1 MKFSNDNIKEEYER
15 CCKEL
20 NPIDDY
26 EKINTIGIYDVI
38 KAHYLIADF
47 FITDANGEGI
57 GGIGPKDINLLHS
70 ALYRPHFSFG
80 GTSVYTNNFD
90 MIATLLYGLIK
101 NHPFYDA
108 NKRTAFLSTLYYL
121 KKLGYTPSISHEEFE
136 DFLVEIADDHICKR
150 SRYKQLAKTCDDP
163 EVKYI
168 SYFLKKNTRKID
180 KRQYLITYS
189 QLKKILNNFNFNIAN
204 PSGNR
209 IGVYQFKRKKLT
221 FKKNEFVEKKIGSI
235 GFPSWTRQVPKSE
248 LKRVREI
255 TQLTDFYGVDSQ
267 TFYNGIDDLEKLIA
281 EYQEPLK
288 RLADR

>member
-1 MKFSNDNIKEEYER
+1 MKFSNDNIQEEYER
-15 CCKEL
+15 CCRDL
-20 NPIDDY
+20 DPDDYY

-47 FITDANGEGI
+47 FITDGNGEGI

-80 GTSVYTNNFD
+80 GISIYKNDFD

-121 KKLGYTPSISHEEFE
+121 QKLGYTPSISHKDFE
-136 DFLVEIADDHICKR
+136 DFLVEIADDNIKKR
-150 SRYKQLAKTCDDP
+150 SRYKELAKTNHDP
-163 EVKYI
+163 EIKYI
-168 SYFLKKNTRKID
+168 SYYLKKNTRKID
-180 KRQYLITYS
+180 KRQYLITYM
-189 QLKKILNNFNFNIAN
+189 QLKKILNNFNYTISS

-209 IGVYQFKRKKLT
+209 IGIYQIRRKKLT
-221 FKKNEFVEKKIGSI
+221 FKKNEFVEKKIGTM

-248 LKRVREI
+248 MKRVREI
-255 TQLTDFYGVDSQ
+255 TGLTESKGIDSQ